1 MDRVVALQLME
12 ICFATASLANIA
24 IDIVVMWPCVPAD
37 VPSVWCCQRKAHGLP
52 DSTFRVWLSDVSGM
66 HGAFA
71 FVVIDLSRF
80 TKCGRLYVRHSYIR
94 RGMGGEGE
102 CLHGRGEGEKGS
114 SRLFC

>member
-71 FVVIDLSRF
+71 FAVIDLSRLLVLRNAVDCTF
-80 TKCGRLYVRHSYIR
+80 DTANQTRH
-94 RGMGGEGE
+94 GAGGEGE
-102 CLHGRGEGEKGS
+102 
-114 SRLFC
+114 